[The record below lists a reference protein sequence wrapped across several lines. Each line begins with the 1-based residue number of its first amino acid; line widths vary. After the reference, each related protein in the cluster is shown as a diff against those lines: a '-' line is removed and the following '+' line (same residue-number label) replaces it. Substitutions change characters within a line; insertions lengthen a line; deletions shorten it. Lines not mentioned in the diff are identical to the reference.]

1 MKKKESTEWLWFFSV
16 YATVWITEYILRS
29 VYHFRGDDPIYRR
42 VAMCVVAIFI
52 LGYMFYLWRA
62 DLAGFLK
69 RVLIAVP
76 FALTFAIFMIMVTR
90 TLVSILFGLPMY
102 GLLLFKTPS
111 WKQHFSV
118 TLILASILAVAL
130 KFSYAMLNPPIPQ
143 ETSIYRNFFHMASIV
158 FAAFFYGIYLRRV
171 RECKTVDLRGVLIR
185 TLKSGIAFSLYTVAW
200 LTLQQFDESYQISL
214 PTNLT
219 ISSVLLIVFLAI
231 VYYFDLMPIERKKKT
246 KKKSK
251 LDELKSQL
259 NDFYIEE
266 RKKSSGDQMHL

>member
-118 TLILASILAVAL
+118 TLVLASILVVAL
-130 KFSYAMLNPPIPQ
+130 KFSYSMLNPLIPQ
-143 ETSIYRNFFHMASIV
+143 EMWLYQNFFPMVSIV
-158 FAAFFYGIYLRRV
+158 FIGFFYGLYLRKV
-171 RECKTVDLRGVLIR
+171 GDGETIDLHAIFIR
-185 TLKSGIAFSLYTVAW
+185 ILKFVAVFSFYTAAW
-200 LTLQQFDESYQISL
+200 LTLQQFDERYRISL
-214 PTNLT
+214 STNL
-219 ISSVLLIVFLAI
+219 IASGVLTIVFLVI
-231 VYYFDLMPIERKKKT
+231 CYLFDLFPIERKKKT

-251 LDELKSQL
+251 LDELQSQL
-259 NDFYIEE
+259 NDVYLKE
-266 RKKSSGDQMHL
+266 REKSKSSSD